1 MPAPRVIARQNNRV
15 QNRLGIAR
23 FHFLSGS
30 INRVTVE
37 RRNILPQLHT
47 PLDACQHRRFNRR
60 RIIIQLVKRRSRQSK
75 RRLRVA
81 RDAKRPMILLRA
93 IPILPPHFA
102 AVEILR
108 CRLPVPALC
117 HRGRPI
123 GAASHTCRS
132 QHCRH
137 KDKNEGSRGHGRAS
151 RNAAFAEEG
160 KKNFLKHT
168 VVLARQPQRRRSV
181 LKRQRPRSEHPVPAQ
196 SIPAPVLH
204 RPALYAQK
212 MVRFTVLASGS
223 KGNCTV
229 VSGGPTRILVDA
241 GLSCR
246 ELFKRMKAAGEDP
259 ATLDA
264 IIITHEHQDHV
275 NGLGVTARKLGIPV
289 YFTEGTHRAWMR
301 WLTPRR
307 QMTYKQ
313 WLEQC
318 RQQAASRQAESEP
331 SEGEPDDLE
340 IAAET
345 NCEAES
351 SAPPPEKDP
360 TFLPSVQYFQA
371 GRPLQIGDFLVS
383 PFTIPH
389 DAVDPVGFV
398 FQAEGV
404 RMAVA
409 TDLGYVTPNV
419 KAQLKQLDLLLLES
433 NHDLEM
439 LRDGPYPWSVKQR
452 VLSRVGHLSNEA
464 AAQFLESEYDGQA
477 TYVILGHLSES
488 NNLPELAR
496 VTAERALNGRASL
509 LANRLL
515 LAAQREPMLPV
526 CF

>member
-1 MPAPRVIARQNNRV
+1 
-15 QNRLGIAR
+15 
-23 FHFLSGS
+23 
-30 INRVTVE
+30 
-37 RRNILPQLHT
+37 
-47 PLDACQHRRFNRR
+47 
-60 RIIIQLVKRRSRQSK
+60 
-75 RRLRVA
+75 
-81 RDAKRPMILLRA
+81 
-93 IPILPPHFA
+93 
-102 AVEILR
+102 
-108 CRLPVPALC
+108 
-117 HRGRPI
+117 
-123 GAASHTCRS
+123 
-132 QHCRH
+132 
-137 KDKNEGSRGHGRAS
+137 
-151 RNAAFAEEG
+151 
-160 KKNFLKHT
+160 
-168 VVLARQPQRRRSV
+168 
-181 LKRQRPRSEHPVPAQ
+181 
-196 SIPAPVLH
+196 
-204 RPALYAQK
+204 

-229 VSGGPTRILVDA
+229 VSGGRTRILVDA

-246 ELFKRMKAAGEDP
+246 ELFRRMKLTGEDP

-264 IIITHEHQDHV
+264 ILITHEHQDHV
-275 NGLGVTARKLGIPV
+275 NGLAVTARKLGIPV

-301 WLTPRR
+301 WLTPRK
-307 QMTYKQ
+307 QMTYAQ

-318 RQQAASRQAESEP
+318 RKQAAARQAEYEP
-331 SEGEPDDLE
+331 NEGEPDEVDSVAE
-340 IAAET
+340 MGVETIAASM
-345 NCEAES
+345 EAIASRTADAAAEN
-351 SAPPPEKDP
+351 APQRDP
-360 TFLPSVQYFQA
+360 TWLPAVEYFHA
-371 GRPLQIGDFLVS
+371 GQPLQIGDISVS

-419 KAQLKQLDLLLLES
+419 RMQLKQLDLLLLES

-452 VLSRVGHLSNEA
+452 VLSRVGHLSNES
-464 AAQFLESEYDGQA
+464 AAQFLEEEYDGQA

-515 LAAQREPMLPV
+515 LAEQHTPLLPV